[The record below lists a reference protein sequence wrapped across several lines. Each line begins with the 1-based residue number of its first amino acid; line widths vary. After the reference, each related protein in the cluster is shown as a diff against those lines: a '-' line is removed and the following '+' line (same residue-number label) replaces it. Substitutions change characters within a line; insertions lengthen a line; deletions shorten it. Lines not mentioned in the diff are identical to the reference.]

1 MSGFTSSGVSEI
13 IAGTN
18 VTITP
23 ASGQGNVTVNSSGG
37 GGGGGVTQ
45 FKTRTGAVVPATG
58 DYLAVPT
65 GGLTGATVA
74 TRYVGGTTSGAPNS
88 GTFAV
93 GDFVVDQTAT
103 IWVCVGAGTPGTWS
117 PTIQSALVVRS
128 ATATAGLGEITIF
141 GTSGASGQTITL
153 PANPTNGALYQIK
166 NISAYPV
173 NILGGTN
180 SVSVSGTTYGAS
192 TPYTIPTNC
201 AYTFNYS
208 GGVWFCF
215 VTTDL
220 AAMGNYGALQLE
232 QAIRLQSL
240 DQMSPPA
247 ADLSMNARRLV
258 NVATPLFPTDGATG
272 YGGMSTVTGAPT
284 TGTWNTGNWVVDAL
298 GRVYTCTAGGTP
310 GTWVAGAPGAG
321 FQSLS
326 DASAA
331 TAYTANTVK
340 VHLTST
346 ALAVGTYLVTGQ
358 IAIGFV
364 ANQAA
369 TLWFTTASGASAWQG
384 TPSNGTPVAQVG
396 TANATYYPTGTVSG
410 ILKVTTAGTTVSLVS
425 EGSTGLKYAGVVPT
439 TGTGAPTSP
448 AILLNIVPIA

>member
-1 MSGFTSSGVSEI
+1 MSGFSSSGVSEI

-45 FKTRTGAVVPATG
+45 FNTRTGAVVPATG

-74 TRYVGGTTSGAPNS
+74 SRYVGGTTVGPPTT

-153 PANPTNGALYQIK
+153 PVNPTNGALYQIK

-173 NILGGTN
+173 NIVGGTN

-192 TPYTIPTNC
+192 TPYTIPVNC

-247 ADLSMNARRLV
+247 ADLNMNARRLV
-258 NVATPLFPTDGATG
+258 NVATPLFPTDAATA
-272 YGGMSTVTGAPT
+272 YGGQSTVTGAPT
-284 TGTWNTGNWVVDAL
+284 TGTWNTGNWIVDAT
-298 GRVYTCTAGGTP
+298 GKIYYCTAGGNP
-310 GTWVAGAPGAG
+310 GTWAAAVPALA
-321 FQSLS
+321 
-326 DASAA
+326 ASA
-331 TAYTANTVK
+331 N
-340 VHLTST
+340 T
-346 ALAVGTYLVTGQ
+346 ALASNTNTT
-358 IAIGFV
+358 
-364 ANQAA
+364 A
-369 TLWFTTASGASAWQG
+369 TLTTQTFVSNTAKQLSTTNDVMLYCRVTAAVVWSLNLGPTSTPATTMINIAS
-384 TPSNGTPVAQVG
+384 
-396 TANATYYPTGTVSG
+396 
-410 ILKVTTAGTTVSLVS
+410 
-425 EGSTGLKYAGVVPT
+425 
-439 TGTGAPTSP
+439 TSP
-448 AILLNIVPIA
+448 AVLYNVSYRVPAGWYVNVTCATMSSIIFTQVTC